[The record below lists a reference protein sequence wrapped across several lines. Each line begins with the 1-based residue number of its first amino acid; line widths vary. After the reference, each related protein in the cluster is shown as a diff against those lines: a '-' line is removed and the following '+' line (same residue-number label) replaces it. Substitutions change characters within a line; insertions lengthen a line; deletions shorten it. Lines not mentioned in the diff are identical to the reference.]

1 MERTPFRALAA
12 GAMAAVVALSG
23 CGAQGGN
30 GGEGPDGSSPAE
42 GAGAGDGDSGGGT
55 PEALDFTAPT
65 VDGGEIDGA
74 DLHGK
79 PVVLWFWAP
88 WCTICRGEAPSVMDA
103 AERYDGEVEFIG
115 VAGNGAT
122 DEMKEFVDSTDTGGM
137 RHIIDEDGSIW
148 SGFEVTIQPSFSFLR
163 ESGTFLTYS
172 GKISEEDLD
181 QRISEEVLG

>member
-1 MERTPFRALAA
+1 MGRTPFRTLTA
-12 GAMAAVVALSG
+12 GAVAAVLVLGG
-23 CGAQGGN
+23 CGAPNGDG
-30 GGEGPDGSSPAE
+30 GGEPGGSSPAE
-42 GAGAGDGDSGGGT
+42 EAGSGDGGSGGGT

-74 DLHGK
+74 DLHGR

-88 WCTICRGEAPSVMDA
+88 WCTICRAEASSVAEA
-103 AERYDGEVEFIG
+103 AERYEGEVEFIG

-122 DEMKEFVDSTDTGGM
+122 DEMKEFVDSTGTGGM

-172 GKISEEDLD
+172 GKISEKDLD